1 MSQPQNDAT
10 QRGAPRLTESE
21 YHELL
26 RPERRRIAFDTL
38 TERIAPV
45 DLENLVIAVAT
56 RESSVKAADEEFV
69 ERVKISLHH
78 NHLPKMA
85 DLGVVEYDPD
95 ATRIDSCPPYP
106 NA

>member
-1 MSQPQNDAT
+1 
-10 QRGAPRLTESE
+10 
-21 YHELL
+21 
-26 RPERRRIAFDTL
+26 
-38 TERIAPV
+38 
-45 DLENLVIAVAT
+45 
-56 RESSVKAADEEFV
+56 VKAADEEFV